1 MLPRNYWPRG
11 IDRNKGIGLFDPQGV
26 GVGALWNSCMKST
39 WLVGKK
45 MLVLACL
52 QGRRLPFSPDP
63 WDEAMCCATAM
74 YLHYLH
80 MLLHGWIVCVHK
92 RMFFFEDSAC
102 IQFVSCVSSFSATR
116 SQLWAVAVYLPC
128 SPATHWSGDP
138 AWPSLGQGVRG
149 SCSVEGCSSGQNS
162 TADLLFKLLT
172 S

>member
-1 MLPRNYWPRG
+1 MLPRNYWRRG
-11 IDRNKGIGLFDPQGV
+11 IDRNKGIGPFGPQGV

-74 YLHYLH
+74 YLH

-102 IQFVSCVSSFSATR
+102 IQFVSCVSSML
-116 SQLWAVAVYLPC
+116 QCNAVPALGSRCILAVLAC
-128 SPATHWSGDP
+128 N
-138 AWPSLGQGVRG
+138 SLVRG
-149 SCSVEGCSSGQNS
+149 SGVAVAWSGGQRF
-162 TADLLFKLLT
+162 LLRGRM
-172 S
+172 